1 MHLETAIFD
10 ENDQL
15 IQINGYLIKGKPG
28 IRDMYG
34 QMETPDDEDEVEIEY
49 AFLGDKE
56 IELTEE
62 QTKWALEALFEE
74 ISN

>member
-28 IRDMYG
+28 IRDVYG
-34 QMETPDDEDEVEIEY
+34 QMETPDDEDEVEIES
-49 AFLGDKE
+49 AFLEDKE

-62 QTKWALEALFEE
+62 QTKWALQALFEE

>member
-28 IRDMYG
+28 IRDVYG
-34 QMETPDDEDEVEIEY
+34 QMETPDDEDEVEIES
-49 AFLGDKE
+49 AFLEDKE